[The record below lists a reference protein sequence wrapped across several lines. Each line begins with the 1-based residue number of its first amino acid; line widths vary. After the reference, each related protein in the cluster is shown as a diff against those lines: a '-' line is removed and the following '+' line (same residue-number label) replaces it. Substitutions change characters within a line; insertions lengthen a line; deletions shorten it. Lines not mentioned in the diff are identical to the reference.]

1 MKKYKNLKSD
11 YFFVFSKPVAR
22 KYKNYIKSKY
32 IISGSIKCNHFKK
45 IKLRKINEILYI
57 SQHNKD
63 NTLPLNEEKNNK
75 SVTKNKE
82 KIQNQF

>member
-1 MKKYKNLKSD
+1 MRS
-11 YFFVFSKPVAR
+11 
-22 KYKNYIKSKY
+22 
-32 IISGSIKCNHFKK
+32 
-45 IKLRKINEILYI
+45 YI